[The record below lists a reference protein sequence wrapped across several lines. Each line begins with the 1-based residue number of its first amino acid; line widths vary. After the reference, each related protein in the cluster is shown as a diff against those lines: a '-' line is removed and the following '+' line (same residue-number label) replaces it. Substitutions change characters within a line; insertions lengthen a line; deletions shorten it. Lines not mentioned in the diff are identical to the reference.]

1 MIHPLRAQFEKVL
14 RPVYNH
20 VIGGRHPAVRG
31 DAQYMP
37 VECKYTGKS
46 VARVVLAS
54 GAETQRA
61 LEEPGG
67 AICWEVGKPMRDA
80 VVEVGRAVDT
90 FTIAAE
96 EAVRRQGEYA
106 PLDISARNASYSML
120 SASYPVGDRKSG
132 V

>member
-1 MIHPLRAQFEKVL
+1 MIHPLRTQFEKVL

-61 LEEPGG
+61 LEEAHGAREAMQELKSYERKRALLAIAKGVETRAEELAG

-80 VVEVGRAVDT
+80 VGGGGRAGGT
-90 FTIAAE
+90 FTIAA
-96 EAVRRQGEYA
+96 
-106 PLDISARNASYSML
+106 
-120 SASYPVGDRKSG
+120 
-132 V
+132 